1 MAQLHAQPVRQT
13 GGVAE
18 PILTEQMAYYRA
30 RAAEYDATAYPR
42 RERDEA
48 RIAAIVSELDVR
60 GDVLELACGTG
71 MWTQALARTART
83 LTALDQSPEVIEIA
97 RRRCPPTVRF
107 EAGDLLSWDAGAT
120 FDAVF
125 FAFWL
130 SHVPAELFDRFFE
143 RVAGW
148 LRPGGRA
155 VFVDEPAGVAPQG
168 ELDGEIEVRTLTDG
182 TRHRIVKVYRDAAD
196 SRPPSTPW
204 AGAPSSAP
212 TVPG

>member
-1 MAQLHAQPVRQT
+1 M
-13 GGVAE
+13 E

-30 RAAEYDATAYPR
+30 RAAEYDATAYPQ

-48 RIAAIVSELDVR
+48 RIAAVLSGLDVR

-71 MWTQALARTART
+71 MWTQALARSAGT
-83 LTALDQSPEVIEIA
+83 LTALDQSPEVIAVA

-107 EAGDLLSWDAGAT
+107 ELGDLLTWGSDAT
-120 FDAVF
+120 FDVVF

-130 SHVPAELFDRFFE
+130 SHVPAELFDEFFG

-155 VFVDEPAGVAPQG
+155 FFVDEATSAAPQG
-168 ELDGEIEVRTLTDG
+168 ELSGEIEVRTLTDG
-182 TRHRIVKVYRDAAD
+182 TRHRIVKVYRDEPELAAALGALGWTTEFRTD
-196 SRPPSTPW
+196 GAWIIGDTRPTP
-204 AGAPSSAP
+204 AR
-212 TVPG
+212 